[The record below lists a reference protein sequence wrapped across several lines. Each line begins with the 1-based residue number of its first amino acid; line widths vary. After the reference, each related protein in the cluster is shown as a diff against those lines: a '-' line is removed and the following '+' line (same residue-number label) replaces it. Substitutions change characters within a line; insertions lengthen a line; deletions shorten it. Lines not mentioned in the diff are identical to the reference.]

1 MSRSRLMHRTLLL
14 WLLLATHSTTAA
26 SPAETT
32 DSCEVPAPITAP
44 FLLSL
49 NQIPRAEPAE
59 DPDGC
64 FWELVRGGMPLVPE
78 LIELTFDATI
88 TRHLVPLFGGSYAV
102 GDIATVALMQI
113 AEMPVL
119 DLVMS
124 LDPDAPTECGFCA
137 YWDFVRADPKHR
149 LMLRAELHRW
159 YEEHASQ
166 LQWKPNAYQPAGGI
180 WGLPVKPER
189 PADEVEN

>member
-1 MSRSRLMHRTLLL
+1 MSRSSLMDRIVLL
-14 WLLLATHSTTAA
+14 WLMLVTCSTTAA
-26 SPAETT
+26 FPVEPV
-32 DSCEVPAPITAP
+32 DSCEVPAPVTAS

-64 FWELVRGGMPLVPE
+64 FWELVKEGRPLIPE
-78 LIELTFDATI
+78 LLELTSDATI

-113 AEMPVL
+113 VEIPVL

-137 YWDFVRADPKHR
+137 YWNFVRADPER
-149 LMLRAELHRW
+149 RVMLRDELRDW
-159 YEEHASQ
+159 YDEHANQ
-166 LQWKPNAYQPAGGI
+166 LAWKPNPYIPAGGI
-180 WGLPVKPER
+180 WGMPVNPE
-189 PADEVEN
+189 P